1 MEPVITIPVSV
12 VPKTLTC
19 IKDAEKNIAQAI
31 RKYQLEIEPL
41 DVASKGSGAHHYAF
55 MPHVDL
61 KDCKTKISRILEIC
75 SFREGNDP
83 YKFFVAAIC
92 PDAIHLFKGVDFK
105 RNRKF
110 PYVSLKYLDC
120 MFIHTIKIH
129 LVHVIKSISQ
139 ENVVFLQSLGGKVVQ
154 VILAGEVGRI
164 ICNEIPIPKTQLERC
179 LQYHSSTD
187 SVIYVSGKETINIM
201 KIREDKP
208 NFSQPIN
215 YGKTMIS
222 MGMLAPDMRSYVI
235 ATTDGTI
242 FVVDALTGYK
252 RHKVD
257 SFQHR
262 RISAMAVLNDNVHL
276 ILGFYD
282 GTLLKI
288 TTEENTEDSVVG
300 MFTAHHSAIT
310 TIVVQKE
317 SYIDRFATLNNGTD
331 KLLIIWSGKNNLPLQ
346 RFHFTEKIQFNCLEF
361 LTDSNVLFV
370 GSSEGHVLLFKMTD
384 EEEVC
389 EIMEKVHKQ
398 SAMEDEETFHDTTL
412 EKICRMDTTVVDF
425 TRAIDNY
432 NKNGGFEGDYEI
444 YGNSF
449 EAPEPKFKSNE
460 EEFERMQMS
469 SDDDSQQMETNSS
482 FVSNE
487 NSTSQPKFSPTN
499 GDSTS
504 GDKPNTLPQQA
515 VSVFGNIS
523 DSDDD

>member
-1 MEPVITIPVSV
+1 MEPIITIPVSV
-12 VPKTLTC
+12 VPKTLAC
-19 IKDAEKNIAQAI
+19 IKDSEKNIVQAI

-41 DVASKGSGAHHYAF
+41 DIACKGSGAHHYAF

-61 KDCKTKISRILEIC
+61 KDCKVKLKRILEIC
-75 SFREGNDP
+75 CFREGNDP
-83 YKFFVAAIC
+83 YQFFVAAIC

-120 MFIHTIKIH
+120 MLMHSVKIH

-164 ICNEIPIPKTQLERC
+164 IYNEIPVPKTQLERC

-222 MGMLAPDMRSYVI
+222 MGMLAPDMRSYII

-262 RISAMAVLNDNVHL
+262 KISSMAVLNDNVHL

-288 TTEENTEDSVVG
+288 TTEENTEDSVVA

-310 TIVVQKE
+310 SIVVQKE
-317 SYIDRFATLNNGTD
+317 SYIDRFATLNN
-331 KLLIIWSGKNNLPLQ
+331 
-346 RFHFTEKIQFNCLEF
+346 EKIQFNCLEF
-361 LTDSNVLFV
+361 LTDSNVLLV
-370 GSSEGHVLLFKMTD
+370 GSAEGHLLLFKMTD

-398 SAMEDEETFHDTTL
+398 SDFENEESFHDKTL
-412 EKICRMDTTVVDF
+412 EKICRMDTTVFDF
-425 TRAIDNY
+425 VRAIDNY
-432 NKNGGFEGDYEI
+432 NKNGGFERDYEM
-444 YGNSF
+444 YGNTF
-449 EAPEPKFKSNE
+449 DAPDPVVKSNDA
-460 EEFERMQMS
+460 FEPMQMS
-469 SDDDSQQMETNSS
+469 SDEDSQPMDTASP

-487 NSTSQPKFSPTN
+487 NSISQSKFSPSN
-499 GDSTS
+499 VDSTS
-504 GDKPNTLPQQA
+504 DDKINSIPQQT

>member
-1 MEPVITIPVSV
+1 
-12 VPKTLTC
+12 
-19 IKDAEKNIAQAI
+19 
-31 RKYQLEIEPL
+31 
-41 DVASKGSGAHHYAF
+41 

-61 KDCKTKISRILEIC
+61 KDCKVKLKRILEIC
-75 SFREGNDP
+75 CFREGNDP
-83 YKFFVAAIC
+83 YQFFVAAIC

-120 MFIHTIKIH
+120 MLMHSVKIH

-164 ICNEIPIPKTQLERC
+164 IYNEIPVPKTQLERC

-222 MGMLAPDMRSYVI
+222 MGMLAPDMRSYII

-262 RISAMAVLNDNVHL
+262 KISSMAVLNDNVHL

-288 TTEENTEDSVVG
+288 TTEENTEDSVVA

-310 TIVVQKE
+310 SIVVQKE
-317 SYIDRFATLNNGTD
+317 SYIDRFATLNNGND
-331 KLLIIWSGKNNLPLQ
+331 KILIIWNGKNNLPLQ

-361 LTDSNVLFV
+361 LTDSNVLLV
-370 GSSEGHVLLFKMTD
+370 GSAEGHLLLFKMTD

-398 SAMEDEETFHDTTL
+398 SAFENEESFHDKTL
-412 EKICRMDTTVVDF
+412 EKICRMDTTVFDF
-425 TRAIDNY
+425 VRAIDNY
-432 NKNGGFEGDYEI
+432 NKNGGFERDYEM
-444 YGNSF
+444 YGNTF
-449 EAPEPKFKSNE
+449 DAPDPVVKSNDA
-460 EEFERMQMS
+460 FEPMQMS
-469 SDDDSQQMETNSS
+469 SDEDSQPMDTASP

-487 NSTSQPKFSPTN
+487 NSISQSKFSPSN
-499 GDSTS
+499 VDSTS
-504 GDKPNTLPQQA
+504 DDKINSIPQQT